1 MAQIHYLICYDT
13 DTKKWIAADEALG
26 AWFKDGVVW
35 EGLDPVGDEFD
46 GKWRPLNYNDPIE
59 MDTEYECSDVVGK
72 ILKQLNGEG

>member
-13 DTKKWIAADEALG
+13 DTKKWLAADEALG
-26 AWFKDGVVW
+26 AWFTDGYVW

-46 GKWRPLNYNDPIE
+46 GKWRHLNQNDFTE
-59 MDTEYECSDVVGK
+59 MDAEYEGSEMVGK